1 MTAQQVLDSCQQL
14 YEKHKLITYPRSD
27 CRYLPKEH
35 LKQVKAVSQ
44 AVAVNEPELALAAQQ
59 ADTALISRAW
69 NDGKVDAHHAIIPTE
84 KRMPAGRLSVAEQR
98 LYQMIARQ
106 YLAQFYPPFCYRDTL
121 AEVTIAG
128 GCFVAKA
135 RVERSAG
142 WKKLFRQHNSGD
154 KVALTADEA
163 GVDRDVAKLAFKDNA
178 IDMIDAWI
186 DSIDMELAHRLPAEK
201 LAAMKIRDRI
211 TALLATRLEIMAPDR
226 ESLRRAMAI
235 MAMPQNL
242 VRSAKIGWRS
252 ADRMWRLAGDT
263 ASDFNHYTKRM
274 TLSAVYASTLSV
286 FVNDDSDNFAD
297 ARAFLDRRI
306 DNVMQFE
313 KVKFQA
319 KQRQEYVP
327 SLSRFIGRLRYP
339 AR

>member
-1 MTAQQVLDSCQQL
+1 MSINPLPADPTLD
-14 YEKHKLITYPRSD
+14 EVR
-27 CRYLPKEH
+27 
-35 LKQVKAVSQ
+35 A
-44 AVAVNEPELALAAQQ
+44 ALAP
-59 ADTALISRAW
+59 I
-69 NDGKVDAHHAIIPTE
+69 
-84 KRMPAGRLSVAEQR
+84 
-98 LYQMIARQ
+98 IARN
-106 YLAQFYPPFCYRDTL
+106 
-121 AEVTIAG
+121 AG
-128 GCFVAKA
+128 FD
-135 RVERSAG
+135 G
-142 WKKLFRQHNSGD
+142 WSDAAVH
-154 KVALTADEA
+154 AAADEA

-186 DSIDMELAHRLPAEK
+186 DSIDLELAHRLPAEK
-201 LAAMKIRDRI
+201 LGAMKIRDRI
-211 TALLATRLEIMAPDR
+211 TALLATRLEIMAPHR

-286 FVNDDSDNFAD
+286 FVNDDNDNFAD

>member
-1 MTAQQVLDSCQQL
+1 MSISPLPADPTLDEVRAVLAP
-14 YEKHKLITYPRSD
+14 I
-27 CRYLPKEH
+27 
-35 LKQVKAVSQ
+35 
-44 AVAVNEPELALAAQQ
+44 
-59 ADTALISRAW
+59 
-69 NDGKVDAHHAIIPTE
+69 
-84 KRMPAGRLSVAEQR
+84 
-98 LYQMIARQ
+98 IARN
-106 YLAQFYPPFCYRDTL
+106 
-121 AEVTIAG
+121 AG
-128 GCFVAKA
+128 FD
-135 RVERSAG
+135 G
-142 WKKLFRQHNSGD
+142 WSDAAVH
-154 KVALTADEA
+154 AAADEA

-211 TALLATRLEIMAPDR
+211 TALLSTRLEIMVPDR

-252 ADRMWRLAGDT
+252 ADRMWRLAGDA

>member
-1 MTAQQVLDSCQQL
+1 MSISPLPADPTLD
-14 YEKHKLITYPRSD
+14 EVR
-27 CRYLPKEH
+27 
-35 LKQVKAVSQ
+35 A
-44 AVAVNEPELALAAQQ
+44 ALAPIIARN
-59 ADTALISRAW
+59 AGFDGWSDTA
-69 NDGKVDAHHAIIPTE
+69 VHA
-84 KRMPAGRLSVAEQR
+84 A
-98 LYQMIARQ
+98 
-106 YLAQFYPPFCYRDTL
+106 
-121 AEVTIAG
+121 
-128 GCFVAKA
+128 
-135 RVERSAG
+135 
-142 WKKLFRQHNSGD
+142 
-154 KVALTADEA
+154 ADEA

-186 DSIDMELAHRLPAEK
+186 DSVDLELAHRLPAEK

-211 TALLATRLEIMAPDR
+211 TALLATRLDIMAPDR

>member
-1 MTAQQVLDSCQQL
+1 MSITPLPADPTLD
-14 YEKHKLITYPRSD
+14 EVR
-27 CRYLPKEH
+27 
-35 LKQVKAVSQ
+35 A
-44 AVAVNEPELALAAQQ
+44 ALAP
-59 ADTALISRAW
+59 I
-69 NDGKVDAHHAIIPTE
+69 
-84 KRMPAGRLSVAEQR
+84 
-98 LYQMIARQ
+98 IARN
-106 YLAQFYPPFCYRDTL
+106 
-121 AEVTIAG
+121 AG
-128 GCFVAKA
+128 FD
-135 RVERSAG
+135 G
-142 WKKLFRQHNSGD
+142 WSDAAVH
-154 KVALTADEA
+154 AAADEA

-211 TALLATRLEIMAPDR
+211 TALLATRLDIMAPDR

>member
-1 MTAQQVLDSCQQL
+1 MSKSPLPADPTLD
-14 YEKHKLITYPRSD
+14 EVR
-27 CRYLPKEH
+27 
-35 LKQVKAVSQ
+35 A
-44 AVAVNEPELALAAQQ
+44 ALAP
-59 ADTALISRAW
+59 L
-69 NDGKVDAHHAIIPTE
+69 
-84 KRMPAGRLSVAEQR
+84 
-98 LYQMIARQ
+98 IARN
-106 YLAQFYPPFCYRDTL
+106 
-121 AEVTIAG
+121 AG
-128 GCFVAKA
+128 FD
-135 RVERSAG
+135 G
-142 WKKLFRQHNSGD
+142 WSD
-154 KVALTADEA
+154 AAVYAAADEA

-186 DSIDMELAHRLPAEK
+186 DSIDLELAHRLTAEK

-211 TALLATRLEIMAPDR
+211 TALLSTRLEIMAPDR

>member
-1 MTAQQVLDSCQQL
+1 MSKSPLPADPTLD
-14 YEKHKLITYPRSD
+14 EVR
-27 CRYLPKEH
+27 
-35 LKQVKAVSQ
+35 A
-44 AVAVNEPELALAAQQ
+44 ALAP
-59 ADTALISRAW
+59 I
-69 NDGKVDAHHAIIPTE
+69 
-84 KRMPAGRLSVAEQR
+84 
-98 LYQMIARQ
+98 IARN
-106 YLAQFYPPFCYRDTL
+106 
-121 AEVTIAG
+121 AG
-128 GCFVAKA
+128 FD
-135 RVERSAG
+135 G
-142 WKKLFRQHNSGD
+142 WSDAAVH
-154 KVALTADEA
+154 AAADEA

-211 TALLATRLEIMAPDR
+211 TALLATRLDIMAPDR

-297 ARAFLDRRI
+297 ARALPDRRI

>member
-1 MTAQQVLDSCQQL
+1 MSISPLPADPTLD
-14 YEKHKLITYPRSD
+14 EVR
-27 CRYLPKEH
+27 
-35 LKQVKAVSQ
+35 A
-44 AVAVNEPELALAAQQ
+44 ALAP
-59 ADTALISRAW
+59 I
-69 NDGKVDAHHAIIPTE
+69 
-84 KRMPAGRLSVAEQR
+84 
-98 LYQMIARQ
+98 IARN
-106 YLAQFYPPFCYRDTL
+106 
-121 AEVTIAG
+121 AG
-128 GCFVAKA
+128 FD
-135 RVERSAG
+135 G
-142 WKKLFRQHNSGD
+142 WSDAAVH
-154 KVALTADEA
+154 AAADEA
-163 GVDRDVAKLAFKDNA
+163 GVDDDVAKLAFKDNA

-186 DSIDMELAHRLPAEK
+186 DSIDLELAHRLPAEK

-211 TALLATRLEIMAPDR
+211 SALLATRLEIMAPDR

-274 TLSAVYASTLSV
+274 TLLAVYASTLSV